1 MSIAS
6 DELLPLAERLTRL
19 PPSLTVDEYHRA
31 VYSGLLHEDD
41 PVELIEGRLVLRQP
55 IGSRHAGTVTRLTR
69 LLTRAAGDLAVV
81 WVGNPVRLSER
92 SEPQPD
98 LMLLK
103 PRSDDYEQSLP
114 TPAEAYLL
122 IEVAD
127 STLRFDRN
135 VKVPLYARDGIA
147 EVWLVDL
154 EHRKILVFTDPG
166 ASGYRVEREIDRGIV
181 ASGLLP
187 QAQLHVEELFK

>member
-6 DELLPLAERLTRL
+6 ADLPPLAERLTRL
-19 PPSLTVDEYHRA
+19 PPSLTVDEYHQA

-55 IGSRHAGTVTRLTR
+55 IGSRHAGTVTRLDR
-69 LLTRAAGDLAVV
+69 LLARAVGDLAVV
-81 WVGNPVRLSER
+81 WVGNPVRLSDR

-103 PRSDDYEQSLP
+103 PRADDYARSLP
-114 TPAEAYLL
+114 SPAEAYLL

-127 STLRFDRN
+127 STLHFDRN
-135 VKVPLYARDGIA
+135 VKVPLYAMDGIA

-166 ASGYRVEREIDRGIV
+166 AGGYRVEREIDRGIV
-181 ASGLLP
+181 ASGLLA
-187 QAQLHVEELFK
+187 QARLDVDELFK